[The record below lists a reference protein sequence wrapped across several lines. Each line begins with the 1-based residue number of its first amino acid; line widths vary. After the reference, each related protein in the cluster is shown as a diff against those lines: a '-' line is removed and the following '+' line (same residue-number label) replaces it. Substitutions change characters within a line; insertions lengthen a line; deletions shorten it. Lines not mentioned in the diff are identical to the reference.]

1 MNTVEIIGK
10 TLRFTGRCVGALA
23 LVVGAGWSTPA
34 LGDIAFSDFSSS
46 SGLSMVGVAARTG
59 TTVTLTPSAERVAG
73 AVWNQAK
80 QGIAGGFETTFQF
93 RISEVAGTGADGIA
107 FVIQNAS
114 PLALGGTG
122 GGMGYADNVYFSQM
136 GVPNSVAVEFD
147 TWDNSAHDWPDMPA
161 NHVSVHT
168 RGMLPNSP
176 SEEYSIGSAMAAGP
190 LDDGAVHSA
199 RIDYSPGTLRVFLD
213 GGEMPLVTAPLMLG
227 SAMTLGEDGR
237 AWVGFTSATGGAT
250 DVERHEVLNWTFTER
265 NVPTPGAAALLLAGG
280 VFIGTA
286 RKRRS

>member
-1 MNTVEIIGK
+1 MWN
-10 TLRFTGRCVGALA
+10 
-23 LVVGAGWSTPA
+23 
-34 LGDIAFSDFSSS
+34 
-46 SGLSMVGVAARTG
+46 
-59 TTVTLTPSAERVAG
+59 LT
-73 AVWNQAK
+73 K

-107 FVIQNAS
+107 FVVQNAS

-136 GVPNSVAVEFD
+136 GIPNSVAVEFD
-147 TWDNSAHDWPDMPA
+147 TWDNTAHDWPDLPA

-176 SEEYSIGSAMAAGP
+176 SEAYSIGSAMTGGP
-190 LDDGAVHSA
+190 LDDGAVHTA

-213 GGEMPLVTAPLMLG
+213 GGVSPLVTAPLLLD
-227 SAMTLGEDGR
+227 STMTLGEDGR

-250 DVERHEVLNWTFTER
+250 DVERHEVLNWSFTEQ
-265 NVPTPGAAALLLAGG
+265 NVPTPGAAALLLVGG
-280 VFIGTA
+280 AFIGTA
-286 RKRRS
+286 RKRRR